1 MRILRSAVSI
11 WKNSCRL
18 TDTVLNIGS
27 TPVMALAVM
36 DTDTAR
42 LEWNIHHSKE
52 EGSEMTR
59 TTSENPS
66 MRGKDNLSVST
77 DIRAILPDAM
87 VNSQGSYQM
96 TLCMNQ

>member
-1 MRILRSAVSI
+1 
-11 WKNSCRL
+11 
-18 TDTVLNIGS
+18 
-27 TPVMALAVM
+27 
-36 DTDTAR
+36 
-42 LEWNIHHSKE
+42 
-52 EGSEMTR
+52 MTR